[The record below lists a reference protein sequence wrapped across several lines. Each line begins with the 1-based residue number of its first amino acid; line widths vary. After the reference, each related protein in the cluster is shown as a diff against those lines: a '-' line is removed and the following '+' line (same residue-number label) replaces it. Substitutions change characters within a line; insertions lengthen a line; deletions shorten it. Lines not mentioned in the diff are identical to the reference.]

1 MNEIKLWALNLCA
14 VLLLTAL
21 INYLV
26 PKGNVKKICETA
38 FSIIILAVFCVPFFG
53 MKNIDTTFQN
63 TDIDSFMTE
72 KFDYSSSYD
81 EAIKTAIEK
90 VLDDNKIGYSEIT
103 VQSKTENGE
112 YILEKVNMTLE
123 KAEDAERAA
132 SLIRDN
138 LKIDDSIIFTGD

>member
-1 MNEIKLWALNLCA
+1 MSEIKLWALNLCA
-14 VLLLTAL
+14 VLLFTAL

-38 FSIIILAVFCVPFFG
+38 FSIIILAVFCVPFFQ
-53 MKNIDTTFQN
+53 MKNIDTAYLN
-63 TDIDSFMTE
+63 SDIDSFMTE

-81 EAIKTAIEK
+81 EAVKTAVGK

-103 VQSKTENGE
+103 VQSKIENGE
-112 YILEKVNMTLE
+112 YILEKVNVTLE
-123 KAEDAERAA
+123 NAEDAERAV

-138 LKIDDSIIFTGD
+138 LKIDDSVIFTGD

>member
-1 MNEIKLWALNLCA
+1 MSEIKLWALNLCA

-38 FSIIILAVFCVPFFG
+38 FSIIILVVFCVPFFQ
-53 MKNIDTTFQN
+53 MKNIDTDYLNF
-63 TDIDSFMTE
+63 DIDSFMTE

-81 EAIKTAIEK
+81 KAVKTAVGK

-112 YILEKVNMTLE
+112 YILKKVNMTLE
-123 KAEDAERAA
+123 NAEDAERAT
-132 SLIRDN
+132 SLISDI
-138 LKIDDSIIFTGD
+138 LKIDDCVIFTGD